1 MPQPIQYA
9 EYKELVD
16 ILERSNPEHSYQD
29 LMKKEEKV
37 LDTVN
42 NIVKYYTDYDTK
54 ENEFINQR
62 LSVIIHRFFTTWLE
76 IFRDIQNKQNIK
88 TVFTKDDRMFYVG
101 MMLMLVSVFLYIVRN
116 LS

>member
-16 ILERSNPEHSYQD
+16 ILERSNPEHSYED

-42 NIVKYYTDYDTK
+42 NVVKYYTDFDSMNK
-54 ENEFINQR
+54 EFINQR
-62 LSVIIHRFFTTWLE
+62 LSVIIHRFFSTWL
-76 IFRDIQNKQNIK
+76 DIIKDVLNKQDLK
-88 TVFTKDDRMFYVG
+88 TTFTKDDRIFYVG
-101 MMLMLVSVFLYIVRN
+101 MMLILLSVFLYVVRN